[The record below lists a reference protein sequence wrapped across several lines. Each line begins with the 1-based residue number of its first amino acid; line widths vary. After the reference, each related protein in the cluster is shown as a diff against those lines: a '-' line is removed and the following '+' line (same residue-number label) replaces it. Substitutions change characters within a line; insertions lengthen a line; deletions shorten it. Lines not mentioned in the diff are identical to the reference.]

1 MFVWH
6 LTRFVAVVI
15 FLQYA
20 AMQWEIAG
28 NINVSVEG
36 SVIKLSGPGSNMR
49 FSNTYAVVLI
59 LPLHVRKK
67 ISLLS

>member
-15 FLQYA
+15 FLQYS

-28 NINVSVEG
+28 HINVSVEG
-36 SVIKLSGPGSNMR
+36 STIKLSGPGSNIR
-49 FSNTYAVVLI
+49 FPNTYAMVLI
-59 LPLHVRKK
+59 LPLHIRKK